1 MRTQTVSKLLY
12 LAVWLLISPG
22 LLFAQQDSLPGS
34 SLPPQGGLR
43 VLPTPSNSDTVIT
56 VTKRPYPEARS
67 IDPSVR
73 TGLAPTLSKRN
84 EVLEACIHQRLSLQ
98 LTADLTTLKESKKG
112 AWLKYLPDV
121 RAGLAPALSFDGE
134 RAQSRLAPALSIG
147 LNSSLIYQSHR
158 DKQQRKASSE
168 AIIKRN
174 QLQEATEI
182 AQLQRL
188 QRRLQTEI
196 DKLNLHS
203 GVTDIDRQL
212 FNLYQ
217 KQYDNH
223 DISPEEYLLKRKAF
237 LLQELR
243 SQDQL
248 NRIQILQ
255 YQIEDLAG
263 CVEFSFGS
271 EIFQKKINAPT
282 KR

>member
-1 MRTQTVSKLLY
+1 

-56 VTKRPYPEARS
+56 VTKLPYPEARS

-73 TGLAPTLSKRN
+73 AGLAPTLSKRN